1 MAQLRQDYQAF
12 VDADTE
18 VVVLGPEKQQAFQK
32 YWDQEGLPFVGLPD
46 PRYTVLRLY
55 GQQVKW
61 LKLGRM
67 PAQMVVDKSGTLRF
81 LHYGNSMSDIPA
93 TGEMLSCCEGCSAA
107 RGAPGGYASVKIKS
121 QAI

>member
-18 VVVLGPEKQQAFQK
+18 VVVLGPEKPQAFQK
-32 YWDQEGLPFVGLPD
+32 YWDKEGLPYVGLPD
-46 PRYTVLRLY
+46 PKHTVLRRY

-67 PAQMVVDKSGTLRF
+67 PAQMLVDKSGTLCF

-93 TGEMLSCCEGCSAA
+93 TGEMLELLGGLDS
-107 RGAPGGYASVKIKS
+107 PGDNKT
-121 QAI
+121 